1 MKFNRI
7 LVFFGF
13 IHNYFCLPFL
23 QISSLPCIQ
32 NQQAHCILFSQMLS
46 VQSNPTFI
54 SNKQKFVSPSCAYT
68 WKDIETCATLCNLSY
83 CKNITVN
90 QLKDIKWNCDAF
102 SDCTNLTSTFIYN
115 STTQANVYIFS
126 SPGYLIL
133 SFSGTKHLQEWK
145 YNMNSKKIEFP
156 FVDET
161 FYVHEGF
168 FDYYVSLRQSILNIV
183 NNRDKS
189 CRVLCLG
196 HSLGSPLGSYAAL
209 DIDYLGFNVDCITFG
224 SPRLGD
230 YKFTE
235 VFKKR
240 IINRARI
247 VNDKDIVPNFPSYIR
262 GYFHT
267 SPIIKIID
275 KNNIVSYEEE
285 RNILTK
291 FNIIS
296 IYISFILQIL
306 KNNSIREHYMNSYLQ
321 QIQQITNNTN

>member
-1 MKFNRI
+1 MRFNKI
-7 LVFFGF
+7 LVFFG
-13 IHNYFCLPFL
+13 IINLYCCTSFL
-23 QISSLPCIQ
+23 QIPCIQ
-32 NQQAHCILFSQMLS
+32 TPSAHFGACVLFSQMLS

-83 CKNITVN
+83 SKNITVN

-133 SFSGTKHLQEWK
+133 SFSGTTHLQEWK

-156 FVDET
+156 FIDET
-161 FYVHEGF
+161 FNVHEGF

-183 NNRDKS
+183 KDRDKS

-196 HSLGSPLGSYAAL
+196 HSRGSICTFAAL

-235 VFKKR
+235 IFKSR

-267 SPIIKIID
+267 CPIIKIID

-296 IYISFILQIL
+296 IYISFILQVL
-306 KNNSIREHYMNSYLQ
+306 KNNSIKEHYMNSYLQ
-321 QIQQITNNTN
+321 QIQQIQQVQ